1 MKSLLRISALS
12 AAAGIFIASAGAGA
26 QLLIIGND
34 EKVSF
39 DENTGKTITHPAGKD
54 TVSIIDI
61 ADPAN
66 PKIIVNLALMNTITG
81 PPVNLAITPDRH
93 LALVANSLDWVK
105 DGDGWK
111 GAPDNKIYVIDLAA
125 SPPTQ
130 IGTVEAG
137 KQASGMAINRAGT
150 LALVAN
156 RAENSVTALA
166 TSDGKNVK
174 PIGTVSVATQ
184 PTAAVAAPP
193 PALPVA
199 VAITPDGKRALV
211 VKSGANR
218 VGLLDIDG
226 QKVSYAQVDGK
237 NYDMATGLNPL
248 NVQIT
253 PDGKLAIVNN
263 IGGGQDGQV
272 DTVGV
277 IDLEASP
284 PRVIDQIVVGDG
296 PEGLAV
302 SPAGGYAASLILN
315 GTGGTPKTA
324 FYRHDK
330 SYVALL
336 KIDGKTVRKV
346 AQADVG
352 GLAEGIAFS
361 PDGRYLYVGNFVDGD
376 IDILRVDGDTPDQG
390 GQPGSTR
397 ASRLDAQQYALSE
410 TENRKMTEIQRVA
423 ILTGAAGGIGRGMT
437 RALLAAGIGVAGI
450 DRDRERPSRRARVS
464 KARQPICSQS
474 KPT

>member
-1 MKSLLRISALS
+1 MKALVRFLGLG
-12 AAAGIFIASAGAGA
+12 AAAATLLVLAGPTRA
-26 QLLIIGND
+26 QLLITGND

-39 DENTGKTITHPAGKD
+39 DENGKTIRHPAGKD

-61 ADPAN
+61 ADPVKPRILAN
-66 PKIIVNLALMNTITG
+66 LPLMNTITG

-105 DGDGWK
+105 DGGDWK
-111 GAPDNKIYVIDLAA
+111 GVPDNKIYVIDLTA
-125 SPPTQ
+125 SPPAH

-156 RAENSVTALA
+156 RAEDTVSVLA
-166 TSDGKNVK
+166 IDGKNVK
-174 PIGTVSVATQ
+174 PVGTVSVVTQ
-184 PTAAVAAPP
+184 PTPTVASPP
-193 PALPVA
+193 PAFPVA
-199 VAITPDGKRALV
+199 VAITPDSKRALV

-218 VGLLDIDG
+218 VGLFDIDG
-226 QKVSYAQVDGK
+226 QKVSHAQVDGK

-263 IGGGQDGQV
+263 IGGGQDGGV
-272 DTVGV
+272 DTVGI
-277 IDLEASP
+277 IDLEATP
-284 PRVIDQIVVGDG
+284 PRVIDQVVVGDG

-302 SPAGGYAASLILN
+302 SPTGGYVASLILN
-315 GTGGTPKTA
+315 GTGGAPKTA
-324 FYRHDK
+324 FYRHEK

-336 KIDGKTVRKV
+336 KIDGKSVRKV

-361 PDGRYLYVGNFVDGD
+361 PDGQYLYVGNFVEGD
-376 IDILRVDGDTPDQG
+376 IDILRHDGDTLAKVGSFALPG
-390 GQPGSTR
+390 HPASMRGST
-397 ASRLDAQQYALSE
+397 
-410 TENRKMTEIQRVA
+410 
-423 ILTGAAGGIGRGMT
+423 
-437 RALLAAGIGVAGI
+437 
-450 DRDRERPSRRARVS
+450 P
-464 KARQPICSQS
+464 
-474 KPT
+474 

>member
-1 MKSLLRISALS
+1 MKTFLRQLAPS
-12 AAAGIFIASAGAGA
+12 AAAAFALLVPAGPTRA
-26 QLLIIGND
+26 QLLITGND

-39 DENTGKTITHPAGKD
+39 DENTGKTITQPAGKD

-61 ADPAN
+61 ADPTK
-66 PKIIVNLALMNTITG
+66 PKIVVNLPLMNTITG
-81 PPVNLAITPDRH
+81 PPVNLAITPDQH

-105 DGDGWK
+105 DGEAWK
-111 GAPDNKIYVIDLAA
+111 GIPDNKIYVIDLTA
-125 SPPTQ
+125 SPPGQ

-150 LALVAN
+150 LVLVAN
-156 RAENSVTALA
+156 RAEDSVTVLA
-166 TSDGKNVK
+166 IEGKNVK
-174 PIGTVSVATQ
+174 SVGTVSVASQ

-193 PALPVA
+193 PALPAA

-253 PDGKLAIVNN
+253 PDGKLGIVANM
-263 IGGGQDGQV
+263 GGGQDGQV
-272 DTVGV
+272 DTVAV
-277 IDLEASP
+277 VDMEANP
-284 PRVIDQIVVGDG
+284 PRVIDYVVVGDG
-296 PEGLAV
+296 PEGLAM
-302 SPAGGYAASLILN
+302 SPAGGYAASLLLN

-361 PDGRYLYVGNFVDGD
+361 PDGRYLYVGNFVDGNV
-376 IDILRVDGDTPDQG
+376 DILRLDGDSLTKISSFALPG
-390 GQPGSTR
+390 HPASMRGST
-397 ASRLDAQQYALSE
+397 
-410 TENRKMTEIQRVA
+410 
-423 ILTGAAGGIGRGMT
+423 
-437 RALLAAGIGVAGI
+437 
-450 DRDRERPSRRARVS
+450 P
-464 KARQPICSQS
+464 
-474 KPT
+474 

>member
-1 MKSLLRISALS
+1 MRLLAL
-12 AAAGIFIASAGAGA
+12 GAGAGA
-26 QLLIIGND
+26 LLLPAGGARAQLLITGND

-39 DENTGKTITHPAGKD
+39 DETAGKTITHPAGKD

-61 ADPAN
+61 ADPVKPRIVAN
-66 PKIIVNLALMNTITG
+66 LPLMNSITG
-81 PPVNLAITPDRH
+81 PPVNLAITPDQH

-105 DGDGWK
+105 DGDSWK
-111 GAPDNKIYVIDLAA
+111 GVPDNKIHVIDLTA
-125 SPPTQ
+125 SPPVQ
-130 IGTVEAG
+130 IATVEAG

-156 RAENSVTALA
+156 RAEDSITVLA
-166 TSDGKNVK
+166 IDGKNVK
-174 PIGTVSVATQ
+174 SVGTVSVATK
-184 PTAAVAAPP
+184 PTATVAAPP

-226 QKVSYAQVDGK
+226 QKVSNAQVDGK

-248 NVQIT
+248 NVQIA

-263 IGGGQDGQV
+263 IGGGQDGQI
-272 DTVGV
+272 DTVGI

-284 PRVIDQIVVGDG
+284 PRAIDQVVVGDG

-302 SPAGGYAASLILN
+302 SPQGGYAASLILN
-315 GTGGTPKTA
+315 GTGATPKTA
-324 FYRHDK
+324 FYRHEH

-346 AQADVG
+346 AQAEVG

-361 PDGRYLYVGNFVDGD
+361 PDGRYLYVGNFVDGNV
-376 IDILRVDGDTPDQG
+376 DILRLDGDVLTKVGALALPG
-390 GQPGSTR
+390 HPASMRGST
-397 ASRLDAQQYALSE
+397 
-410 TENRKMTEIQRVA
+410 
-423 ILTGAAGGIGRGMT
+423 
-437 RALLAAGIGVAGI
+437 
-450 DRDRERPSRRARVS
+450 P
-464 KARQPICSQS
+464 
-474 KPT
+474 

>member
-1 MKSLLRISALS
+1 MIAALRFSSLVAGMGALLLS
-12 AAAGIFIASAGAGA
+12 AGGLRA
-26 QLLIIGND
+26 QLLITGND

-39 DENTGKTITHPAGKD
+39 DENSGKTITHPAGKD

-61 ADPAN
+61 SDRAN
-66 PKIIVNLALMNTITG
+66 PKIIANLPLMNTITG
-81 PPVNLAITPDRH
+81 PPVNLAITPDQH

-105 DGDGWK
+105 DGDTWK
-111 GAPDNKIYVIDLAA
+111 GVPDNKIYVIDLTA
-125 SPPTQ
+125 SPPAQ

-137 KQASGMAINRAGT
+137 KQASGMAINRSGT

-156 RAENSVTALA
+156 RAEDSVTVLA
-166 TSDGKNVK
+166 IDGKNVK
-174 PIGTVSVATQ
+174 SVGTVSVGTQ

-211 VKSGANR
+211 VKGGANR

-226 QKVSYAQVDGK
+226 QKVTYAQVDGK

-248 NVQIT
+248 NIQVT

-272 DTVGV
+272 DTVGI

-284 PRVIDQIVVGDG
+284 PRVIDQVVVGDG
-296 PEGLAV
+296 PEGLAI

-315 GTGGTPKTA
+315 GTGPTLRTS
-324 FYRHDK
+324 FVRHEH

-346 AQADVG
+346 AQAEVG

-361 PDGRYLYVGNFVDGD
+361 PDGRFLYVGNFVDGN
-376 IDILRVDGDTPDQG
+376 IDILRVDADALVKVGSLALPG
-390 GQPGSTR
+390 HPASMRGST
-397 ASRLDAQQYALSE
+397 
-410 TENRKMTEIQRVA
+410 
-423 ILTGAAGGIGRGMT
+423 
-437 RALLAAGIGVAGI
+437 
-450 DRDRERPSRRARVS
+450 P
-464 KARQPICSQS
+464 
-474 KPT
+474 

>member
-1 MKSLLRISALS
+1 MKSLLRLLTLSVVSCAAFALPIE
-12 AAAGIFIASAGAGA
+12 GRA
-26 QLLIIGND
+26 QLLITGND

-61 ADPAN
+61 TDPVK
-66 PKIIVNLALMNTITG
+66 PKIIVNLPLMNTITG
-81 PPVNLAITPDRH
+81 PPVNLAITHDRH

-111 GAPDNKIYVIDLAA
+111 GVPDNKIYVIDLTA
-125 SPPTQ
+125 SPPTHL
-130 IGTVEAG
+130 GTVEAG
-137 KQASGMAINRAGT
+137 KQASGMAINRAGS

-156 RAENSVTALA
+156 RAEDSVTVLA
-166 TSDGKNVK
+166 IDGKNVK
-174 PIGTVSVATQ
+174 PVGT
-184 PTAAVAAPP
+184 
-193 PALPVA
+193 
-199 VAITPDGKRALV
+199 GALV

-277 IDLEASP
+277 IDLEATP
-284 PRVIDQIVVGDG
+284 PRVIDQVVVGDG
-296 PEGLAV
+296 PEGLAI

-336 KIDGKTVRKV
+336 KIDGKAVRKV

-352 GLAEGIAFS
+352 GLAEGLAFS
-361 PDGRYLYVGNFVDGD
+361 PDGRYLYVGNFVNGD
-376 IDILRVDGDTPDQG
+376 IDVLRLDGDTLTKVANLALPG
-390 GQPGSTR
+390 HPASMRGST
-397 ASRLDAQQYALSE
+397 
-410 TENRKMTEIQRVA
+410 
-423 ILTGAAGGIGRGMT
+423 
-437 RALLAAGIGVAGI
+437 
-450 DRDRERPSRRARVS
+450 P
-464 KARQPICSQS
+464 
-474 KPT
+474 

>member
-1 MKSLLRISALS
+1 MKSLLRLLTLSVVGYAAFALPS
-12 AAAGIFIASAGAGA
+12 ESRA
-26 QLLIIGND
+26 QLLMTGND

-61 ADPAN
+61 ADPAK
-66 PKIIVNLALMNTITG
+66 PKIIVNLPLMNTITG

-93 LALVANSLDWVK
+93 LALVANSLEWVK

-111 GAPDNKIYVIDLAA
+111 GTPDNKIYVIDLTA

-130 IGTVEAG
+130 LGTVEAG
-137 KQASGMAINRAGT
+137 KQPSGMAINKAGT
-150 LALVAN
+150 LAMVAN
-156 RAENSVTALA
+156 RADNSGSVL
-166 TSDGKNVK
+166 SIEGKNVK
-174 PIGTVSVATQ
+174 PVGTVSVATR
-184 PTAAVAAPP
+184 PTPAVAAPP

-284 PRVIDQIVVGDG
+284 P
-296 PEGLAV
+296 
-302 SPAGGYAASLILN
+302 
-315 GTGGTPKTA
+315 
-324 FYRHDK
+324 
-330 SYVALL
+330 
-336 KIDGKTVRKV
+336 
-346 AQADVG
+346 
-352 GLAEGIAFS
+352 
-361 PDGRYLYVGNFVDGD
+361 
-376 IDILRVDGDTPDQG
+376 
-390 GQPGSTR
+390 
-397 ASRLDAQQYALSE
+397 ALSI
-410 TENRKMTEIQRVA
+410 RWLSVMAPK
-423 ILTGAAGGIGRGMT
+423 
-437 RALLAAGIGVAGI
+437 
-450 DRDRERPSRRARVS
+450 D
-464 KARQPICSQS
+464 
-474 KPT
+474 

>member
-1 MKSLLRISALS
+1 MTKWEEIMKALLRLLAVFV
-12 AAAGIFIASAGAGA
+12 AAGALITLGGTTRA
-26 QLLIIGND
+26 QLLITGND

-61 ADPAN
+61 TAPVK
-66 PKIIVNLALMNTITG
+66 PKIVVNLPLMNTITG

-93 LALVANSLDWVK
+93 LELVANSLDWVK
-105 DGDGWK
+105 DGEGWK
-111 GAPDNKIYVIDLAA
+111 GVPDNKIYVIDVTA
-125 SPPTQ
+125 SPPTH

-137 KQASGMAINRAGT
+137 KQPSGMAINRAGT

-156 RAENSVTALA
+156 RAEDSVTAVA
-166 TSDGKNVK
+166 IDGKTVK
-174 PIGTVSVATQ
+174 PVGTVSVATQ
-184 PTAAVAAPP
+184 PTAAVPSPP
-193 PALPVA
+193 PAWPVA

-211 VKSGANR
+211 AKSGANR

-237 NYDMATGLNPL
+237 NYDMATGLTPL

-277 IDLEASP
+277 IDLEANP
-284 PRVIDQIVVGDG
+284 PRVIDQVVVGDG
-296 PEGLAV
+296 PEGLAM
-302 SPAGGYAASLILN
+302 SPTGGYAASLILN
-315 GTGGTPKTA
+315 GTGATPKTA

-336 KIDGKTVRKV
+336 KIDGKAVRKV
-346 AQADVG
+346 ARAEVG

-361 PDGRYLYVGNFVDGD
+361 PDGRYLYVGNFIDGD
-376 IDILRVDGDTPDQG
+376 VDILRLDGDALTKVGSFPLPG
-390 GQPGSTR
+390 HPASMRGST
-397 ASRLDAQQYALSE
+397 
-410 TENRKMTEIQRVA
+410 
-423 ILTGAAGGIGRGMT
+423 
-437 RALLAAGIGVAGI
+437 
-450 DRDRERPSRRARVS
+450 P
-464 KARQPICSQS
+464 
-474 KPT
+474 